1 MDFKLSK
8 ERGLEGI
15 ASLDELSG
23 FVGGIGVNE
32 PIYES
37 PKDKGV
43 FFRLEG
49 LEGWGTVRSGWLG
62 PEFVQVALPVE
73 GRHPEAL

>member
-1 MDFKLSK
+1 M
-8 ERGLEGI
+8 
-15 ASLDELSG
+15 SG
-23 FVGGIGVNE
+23 FVGGFGVNE

-49 LEGWGTVRSGWLG
+49 LERWDTAGSGWLG
-62 PEFVQVALPVE
+62 PELREVALPVE
-73 GRHPEAL
+73 GGHPQAL